1 MENRVDFRGGLTN
14 AGTRP
19 QKANG
24 PKMWKV
30 GDDVFSNE
38 IMNNINNPTHSHK
51 HILIPTLLM
60 VQKSLTDGLF
70 LTT

>member
-1 MENRVDFRGGLTN
+1 
-14 AGTRP
+14 
-19 QKANG
+19 
-24 PKMWKV
+24 MWKV